1 MSTPQL
7 AAIELASGPTDGP
20 LLVLGPSLGTSVTN
34 LWGAAAQ
41 RLGQRFRILG
51 WDLPGHGNSAPA
63 SDFTVSDL
71 AAAVLGAVDARAGES
86 SMFGYAGD
94 SLGGAAGLQLMLEA
108 PGRVGWAVLCC
119 TGARIGEPH
128 GWRDR
133 VAAVRSGGTAV
144 LLDSAPERWFAPGYS
159 DRDPQTAAALLNDL
173 AACDD
178 GSYAAACEALAEF
191 DVRSR
196 IADIGAPLL
205 AVAGGRD
212 VVTPPGLLRHLAA
225 GVQQGRLVV
234 LDGVGHLA
242 PAEAPDRL
250 AALIADQA
258 TTRPSART
266 TAQVRAD
273 GMRVRREV
281 LGDVHVDRAL
291 ERTTDLTRDFQDFI
305 TTYAWGGVWTRAGLD
320 RRSRSLVTLAA
331 LVARGHHD
339 ELAMHL
345 RAARRNGLTDEE
357 IAEALL
363 QTAIYCGV
371 PDANTAF
378 RIAQQVFV
386 EPIDEVT

>member
-1 MSTPQL
+1 MSVPQL
-7 AAIELASGPTDGP
+7 AAVELAPGPTDRS
-20 LLVLGPSLGTSVTN
+20 LLVLGPSLGTLVST

-41 RLGQRFRILG
+41 RLGQHFRILG
-51 WDLPGHGNSAPA
+51 WDFPGHGNSAPA
-63 SDFTVSDL
+63 GDFTVGDL
-71 AAAVLGAVDARAGES
+71 AAAVLTAVDAYAGEPT
-86 SMFGYAGD
+86 MFGYAGD
-94 SLGGAAGLQLMLEA
+94 SLGGAVGLQLMLDA
-108 PGRVGWAVLCC
+108 PERVAWAVLCC
-119 TGARIGEPH
+119 TGPRIGEPE

-144 LLDSAPERWFAPGYS
+144 LLNSAPERWFAPGYR

-178 GSYAAACEALAEF
+178 DSYAAACEALAEF
-191 DVRSR
+191 DVRNR
-196 IADIGAPLL
+196 IAEIGAPLL

-212 VVTPPGLLRHLAA
+212 AVTPPPLLRHLAA

-234 LDGVGHLA
+234 LDGVAHLA

-258 TTRPSART
+258 TTRPPART
-266 TAQVRAD
+266 TAQVRAE

-291 ERTTDLTRDFQDFI
+291 ERTTDVTRDFQDFI
-305 TTYAWGGVWTRAGLD
+305 TTYAWGGIWTRDGLD
-320 RRSRSLVTLAA
+320 RRSRSLVTLAT
-331 LVARGHHD
+331 LVARGHHE
-339 ELAMHL
+339 ELAMHI
-345 RAARRNGLTDEE
+345 RAARRNGLTDGE

-386 EPIDEVT
+386 EPIDEVP

>member
-1 MSTPQL
+1 MSVPQL
-7 AAIELASGPTDGP
+7 AAVELAPGPTDRS
-20 LLVLGPSLGTSVTN
+20 LLVLGPSLGTLVST

-41 RLGQRFRILG
+41 RLGQHFRILG
-51 WDLPGHGNSAPA
+51 WDFPGHGNSAPA
-63 SDFTVSDL
+63 GDFTVGDL
-71 AAAVLGAVDARAGES
+71 AAAVLTAVDAYAGEPT
-86 SMFGYAGD
+86 MFGYAGD
-94 SLGGAAGLQLMLEA
+94 SLGGAVGLQLMLDA
-108 PGRVGWAVLCC
+108 PERVAWAVLCC
-119 TGARIGEPH
+119 TGPRIGEPE

-144 LLDSAPERWFAPGYS
+144 LLNSAPERWFAPGYR

-178 GSYAAACEALAEF
+178 DSYAAACEALAEF
-191 DVRSR
+191 DVRNR
-196 IADIGAPLL
+196 IAEIGAPLL

-212 VVTPPGLLRHLAA
+212 AVTPPPLLRHLAA

-234 LDGVGHLA
+234 LDGVAHLA

-258 TTRPSART
+258 TTRPPART
-266 TAQVRAD
+266 TAQVRAE

-291 ERTTDLTRDFQDFI
+291 ERTTDVTRDFQDFI
-305 TTYAWGGVWTRAGLD
+305 TTYAWGGIWTRDGLD

-331 LVARGHHD
+331 LVARGHHE
-339 ELAMHL
+339 ELAMHI
-345 RAARRNGLTDEE
+345 RAARRNGLTDGE

-386 EPIDEVT
+386 EPIDEVP